1 MIYLSNKEKKKIS
14 QLFNFK
20 ISKKDILYK
29 KKIENY
35 FIYFLNDKKFLIE
48 KDKLLFFHLDYLN
61 DKCSYKKIFVDN
73 GAVSFV
79 LKGANIMKPGIVD
92 FDMTI
97 EKNDLVQIENKMF
110 PKVLAVGISLF
121 SSSEIEN
128 LKKDI
133 IIKNLHYLKDKYFDI

>member
-14 QLFNFK
+14 QLFNFE

-29 KKIENY
+29 RKIENY
-35 FIYFLNDKKFLIE
+35 FIYFLNEKKFLIE
-48 KDKLLFFHLDYLN
+48 KDKLLFFHLNYLN
-61 DKCSYKKIFVDN
+61 DNISYKKIFVDN

-97 EKNDLVQIENKMF
+97 EKNDLVQVENKMF

-121 SSSEIEN
+121 SSSEIKD

-133 IIKNLHYLKDKYFDI
+133 IIKNLHYLKDKYFEI

>member
-14 QLFNFK
+14 QLFNFE

-29 KKIENY
+29 RKIENY

-48 KDKLLFFHLDYLN
+48 KDKLLFFHLNYLN
-61 DKCSYKKIFVDN
+61 DNISYKKIFVDN

-121 SSSEIEN
+121 SSSEIKD
-128 LKKDI
+128 LKKDV
-133 IIKNLHYLKDKYFDI
+133 IIKNLHYLKDKYFN

>member
-14 QLFNFK
+14 QLFNFE

-48 KDKLLFFHLDYLN
+48 KDKLLFFHLNFLN
-61 DKCSYKKIFVDN
+61 EKISYKKIFVDN

-128 LKKDI
+128 LKKDV
-133 IIKNLHYLKDKYFDI
+133 IIKNLHYLKDKYFN

>member
-14 QLFNFK
+14 QLFNFE

-48 KDKLLFFHLDYLN
+48 KDKLLFFHLNFLN
-61 DKCSYKKIFVDN
+61 EKISYKKIFVDN

-121 SSSEIEN
+121 SSSEIKD

-133 IIKNLHYLKDKYFDI
+133 IIKNLHYLKDKYFEI